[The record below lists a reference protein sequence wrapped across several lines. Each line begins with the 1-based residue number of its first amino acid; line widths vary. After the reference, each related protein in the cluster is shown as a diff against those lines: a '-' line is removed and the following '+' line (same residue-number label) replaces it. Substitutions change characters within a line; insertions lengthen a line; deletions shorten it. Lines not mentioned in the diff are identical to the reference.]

1 MFFLGVYK
9 PLTQSELEFLKEI
22 TWNLNNYAP
31 FYKINL
37 MLGEFSMT
45 TEILNLNV
53 LQIVCNTDNILANQ
67 NGCLGCPKHLK
78 LGYQIT
84 LSEFQLSW
92 NLVALK
98 DFQEKNVYRS
108 YKKLMW
114 LP

>member
-1 MFFLGVYK
+1 
-9 PLTQSELEFLKEI
+9 
-22 TWNLNNYAP
+22 
-31 FYKINL
+31 

-84 LSEFQLSW
+84 LSEFQLS
-92 NLVALK
+92 
-98 DFQEKNVYRS
+98 
-108 YKKLMW
+108 
-114 LP
+114 